1 MERFYFFMERFL
13 IDHGTSVDSPAS
25 FWKCTASIRDPTAAF
40 FKLTATFHTGAPHNK
55 VHGVAAICP
64 YWGSETPILGRS
76 NPHAGE
82 NKDGTIIPY
91 LRTAGSWCLAGVS
104 RFFIFP
110 RACRSGRARF
120 HRLGH
125 GSCALQSR
133 AEALFCRLLPGKS
146 GYWRKLAP
154 QNKSTPAWRPLDVP
168 DARR

>member
-1 MERFYFFMERFL
+1 M
-13 IDHGTSVDSPAS
+13 
-25 FWKCTASIRDPTAAF
+25 
-40 FKLTATFHTGAPHNK
+40 
-55 VHGVAAICP
+55 
-64 YWGSETPILGRS
+64 
-76 NPHAGE
+76 
-82 NKDGTIIPY
+82 
-91 LRTAGSWCLAGVS
+91 RTAGTPLRRTVTTNCSSATKSSTFDSSAFKSSYSITLGIAVPPCSTQPRPDGNQRLHRIHPLPRGKSSASPFRAERVNYSKTPSHVARGARAGVS

-120 HRLGH
+120 HRLGR

-154 QNKSTPAWRPLDVP
+154 QNTSTPALRPLDVP